1 MSFLGDNTKMGVV
14 WLRSEKTRGAAV
26 NDEREGLTFRDDG
39 GLREKALRVGFTSGF
54 YLRVF
59 VILI

>member
-1 MSFLGDNTKMGVV
+1 MGVV

-39 GLREKALRVGFTSGF
+39 GLREKALRIIQKGKKIT
-54 YLRVF
+54 
-59 VILI
+59 INT